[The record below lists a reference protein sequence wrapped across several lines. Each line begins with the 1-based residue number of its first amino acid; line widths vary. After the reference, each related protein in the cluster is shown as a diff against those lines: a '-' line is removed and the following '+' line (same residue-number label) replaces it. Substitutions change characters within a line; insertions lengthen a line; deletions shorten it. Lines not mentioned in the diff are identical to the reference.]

1 MNHYLR
7 SKITQRGNRNEETI
21 CIDSRDRK
29 NMEGGGEG
37 GRKEKGKFAG
47 ILSEGLRNTPAT
59 VQ

>member
-7 SKITQRGNRNEETI
+7 SKITQRGNRNEETT

-29 NMEGGGEG
+29 IWKEEG